1 MNSGPPS
8 RLFAMSAVTALI
20 KVRQHQAL
28 NPNWEGDTASLLKA
42 IDPSSASADFDS
54 AIAIHQSLPRE
65 VDFADLQSGLQS
77 LLFWLINE
85 YRPWWRKLIP
95 YGRERLRSGLS
106 EDEIQTFR
114 SCGLFSSPAS
124 TEIVDWWD
132 RLAAI
137 VRAERDN
144 ALGDQGR
151 YAERLTLEYET
162 KRLQQ
167 LGIALTPIWVAL
179 DDNGA
184 GYDVRSYDV
193 GQASPINR
201 LIEVKSTI
209 SGEPQMI
216 LTRNE
221 WDTAAKAGESYFFY
235 VWRLP
240 SEELT
245 IWSSKAIG
253 AAVPSDQPGGR
264 WREASIA
271 I

>member
-1 MNSGPPS
+1 MNPGSAS
-8 RLFAMSAVTALI
+8 RMFAMSAVTALI
-20 KVRQHQAL
+20 RVRQHKTL
-28 NPNWEGDTASLLKA
+28 NPHWEGDIASLLKA
-42 IDPSSASADFDS
+42 IDPSSASADFSS
-54 AIAIHQSLPRE
+54 AVVMHQALPAE
-65 VDFADLQSGLQS
+65 IDFTNLQGDLQS

-85 YRPWWRKLIP
+85 HRPWWRRLIP
-95 YGRERLRSGLS
+95 YGRERVRSGLN

-114 SCGLFSSPAS
+114 SCGLFSSPPSA
-124 TEIVDWWD
+124 EIVEWWD

-137 VRAERDN
+137 VRAESDE

-167 LGIALTPIWVAL
+167 LGIALSPIWVAL

-184 GYDVRSYDV
+184 GYDVRSYDI

-201 LIEVKSTI
+201 LIEVKSTVG
-209 SGEPQMI
+209 GEPQMI

-245 IWSSKAIG
+245 IWSSKAVG
-253 AAVPSDQPGGR
+253 AAVPSDRPGGR

>member
-1 MNSGPPS
+1 
-8 RLFAMSAVTALI
+8 MSAVTALI
-20 KVRQHQAL
+20 RVRQHQAV
-28 NPNWEGDTASLLKA
+28 NPLWDADIASLLKA

-54 AIAIHQSLPRE
+54 AIAIHQSLPPE
-65 VDFADLQSGLQS
+65 INFADLQGDLQK

-85 YRPWWRKLIP
+85 FRPWWRRLIP
-95 YGRERLRSGLS
+95 YGRERVRSGLS
-106 EDEIQTFR
+106 EDEAQIFR

-124 TEIVDWWD
+124 TEIVGWWD

-137 VRAERDN
+137 VRGERDD

-151 YAERLTLEYET
+151 YAERLTVEYET

-184 GYDVRSYDV
+184 GYDVRSYDI
-193 GQASPINR
+193 GQGSPVNR
-201 LIEVKSTI
+201 LIEVKSTVAD
-209 SGEPQMI
+209 EPQMI

-245 IWSSKAIG
+245 IWSSKAVA
-253 AAVPSDQPGGR
+253 AAVPSDRPGGR
-264 WREASIA
+264 WREASIT